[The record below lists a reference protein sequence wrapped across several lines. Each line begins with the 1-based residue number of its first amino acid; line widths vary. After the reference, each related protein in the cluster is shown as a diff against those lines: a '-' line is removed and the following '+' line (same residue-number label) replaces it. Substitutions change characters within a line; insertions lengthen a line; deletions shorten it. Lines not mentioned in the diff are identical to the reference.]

1 MCTQKF
7 TLEPNT
13 NTFMFLFF
21 FLSFIMDSYRKLN
34 ELLHMTVMT
43 ESLLDD
49 IVIIETKLFS
59 LGVYWMILLSKMSS
73 SNFEELES
81 VRVWLVPSWAKLL
94 PWQMSLS
101 NAICG
106 MMVSHEHS
114 LKLAIYVPIVRTVW
128 SGKQFPRWFEM
139 PCDAKKKKNQCWS
152 CSKSACGR
160 RGIWGYISLPS
171 LEDYSFCS
179 VDANWH
185 QNPWRSKELPSSLS
199 FVKSRALFS
208 FFV

>member
-21 FLSFIMDSYRKLN
+21 FVPLIMDSYRKLN

-73 SNFEELES
+73 SNFKELEC
-81 VRVWLVPSWAKLL
+81 VRV
-94 PWQMSLS
+94 
-101 NAICG
+101 
-106 MMVSHEHS
+106 
-114 LKLAIYVPIVRTVW
+114 
-128 SGKQFPRWFEM
+128 
-139 PCDAKKKKNQCWS
+139 
-152 CSKSACGR
+152 
-160 RGIWGYISLPS
+160 
-171 LEDYSFCS
+171 
-179 VDANWH
+179 
-185 QNPWRSKELPSSLS
+185 
-199 FVKSRALFS
+199 
-208 FFV
+208 